1 MASRL
6 RLAGEAFCFKTT
18 RLLPGLVEVRL
29 SDLSP
34 LIGICANLRDAA
46 MSAFFLRLGSDGFG
60 FEFIVKRA
68 DPAFDL
74 GVIGH
79 ESKPAAFFDLIA

>member
-6 RLAGEAFCFKTT
+6 RLAGEAFCFMTT
-18 RLLPGLVEVRL
+18 PLLPGLVEIRL
-29 SDLSP
+29 SDLSS
-34 LIGICANLRDAA
+34 LIGICANLRDAT
-46 MSAFFLRLGSDGFG
+46 MSAIGVRLGSDGLG
-60 FEFIVKRA
+60 FEFIAKRA

-74 GVIGH
+74 DVTGQ